1 MRKSL
6 LLVATL
12 FALTAVGTA
21 QKVGHMNLGNLL
33 AGMPEAGRA
42 DSTLVLYQKQESMK
56 GDTLAKLFQAEYKVF
71 VEAYNAG
78 TLSTIQAQKRQEDL
92 QKKQDVLK
100 AYAQEVDQKVEIL
113 RKQLLQPIL
122 LKIDD
127 AIRLVGKE
135 NNFSVIFDTSNG
147 AMLFAQESEDVTP
160 LVKKKLDI
168 K

>member
-1 MRKSL
+1 MRKSF
-6 LLVATL
+6 LLVITL
-12 FALTAVGTA
+12 LALAVVGNA

-78 TLSTIQAQKRQEDL
+78 TLSSIQTQKRQEDL
-92 QKKQDVLK
+92 QKKQEMLK
-100 AYAQEVDQKVEIL
+100 AYAQEVEQKVEIL

-127 AIRLVGKE
+127 AIKLIGKE
-135 NNFSVIFDTSNG
+135 NGFSFIFDTSNG
-147 AMLFAQESEDVTP
+147 AMLFAQESEDVTA

>member
-6 LLVATL
+6 LLVITF
-12 FALTAVGTA
+12 FALAVVGNA

-33 AGMPEAGRA
+33 AAMPEAGRA

-71 VEAYNAG
+71 IEAYNAG
-78 TLSTIQAQKRQEDL
+78 TLSTIQTQKRQEDL
-92 QKKQDVLK
+92 QKKQEKLK
-100 AYAQEVDQKVEIL
+100 IYAQEVDQKVEIL

-127 AIRLVGKE
+127 AIKLVGKE
-135 NNFSVIFDTSNG
+135 NGFSFIFDTSNG
-147 AMLFAQESEDVTP
+147 TMLFAQESEDVTV

>member
-6 LLVATL
+6 LLIATL
-12 FALTAVGTA
+12 FALTAVSTA

-33 AGMPEAGRA
+33 ASMPEAGRA

-78 TLSTIQAQKRQEDL
+78 TLSSIQTQKRQEDL
-92 QKKQDVLK
+92 QKKQEVLK

-127 AIRLVGKE
+127 AIKLVGKE

-147 AMLFAQESEDVTP
+147 AMLFAQESEDVTA
-160 LVKKKLDI
+160 LVKKKLEI